1 MSTYTRILS
10 LHKIWFFLKNF
21 AETDCEIR
29 KEKRKRLTN
38 HPGNMYTVYTVNIPV
53 CLCSSFLAICLH
65 VSCPVHSAYSTCVN
79 CVHTICAS
87 VLSWY
92 IPGICTSLASEHH
105 SICTSLASV
114 NPFSSV
120 HPRHLYIPGVC
131 TFLASV
137 HPWRLY
143 IPGICTSLGICTF
156 LAYIPSKIYC
166 ICS

>member
-1 MSTYTRILS
+1 MSSYTRILS
-10 LHKIWFFLKNF
+10 LHKISFFLKNF
-21 AETDCEIR
+21 AETDCENTKR
-29 KEKRKRLTN
+29 SFSSYNNPRPLQTTQQQTKRKRLTN

-105 SICTSLASV
+105 SICTALASV
-114 NPFSSV
+114 HPFSSV
-120 HPRHLYIPGVC
+120 HPWHLSIIAY
-131 TFLASV
+131 V
-137 HPWRLY
+137 HPWHL
-143 IPGICTSLGICTF
+143 
-156 LAYIPSKIYC
+156 
-166 ICS
+166 